1 MEIPW
6 MTLFSEASEA
16 NAWRVIG
23 NGMHVAQCVI
33 VWLYIVACGECVT
46 HVRMSGVV
54 SCSDEKGDV
63 SDDDEEDCV
72 MLGVARPEKSPIAC
86 AAGQTI
92 VLDDDE

>member
-33 VWLYIVACGECVT
+33 VWLYILVCGACVT

-54 SCSDEKGDV
+54 VSCSDGKGDV
-63 SDDDEEDCV
+63 SDAEEDCV
-72 MLGVARPEKSPIAC
+72 MLGVARPEKSPIAF

-92 VLDDDE
+92 VVDDE

>member
-1 MEIPW
+1 MEIMW

-33 VWLYIVACGECVT
+33 VWLYILACGERVT
-46 HVRMSGVV
+46 HVRMSGVVV

-63 SDDDEEDCV
+63 SDDEEDCV
-72 MLGVARPEKSPIAC
+72 MLGVARQEKSPIAC

-92 VLDDDE
+92 VVDDE